1 MTALIITDQALVS
14 MGIAQA
20 LSRIAPTLEVTCL
33 PSTTAALALL
43 VTGTTDV
50 CCVVVDLD
58 VRDGTRMREVIALRS
73 VSPTLPLIV
82 LTAHQ
87 RPHEVAHARE
97 LRCAAYLEKSA
108 DLGVLAAVLAEA
120 LSTRHSMA

>member
-20 LSRIAPTLEVTCL
+20 LNRMAPTLEVTCL
-33 PSTTAALALL
+33 SSMTAALALL

-50 CCVVVDLD
+50 SCVVVDLD
-58 VRDGTRMREVIALRS
+58 MRDGTRMREVIALRS

-82 LTAHQ
+82 LTAQQ
-87 RPHEVAHARE
+87 RPHEVAHASE
-97 LRCAAYLEKSA
+97 LRCTAYLEKSA
-108 DLGVLAAVLAEA
+108 DLGVLSAALAEA
-120 LSTRHSMA
+120 LSAQHSMA